1 MAIARARLDAKRNSY
16 DERTVGSTKVDLG
29 ILSSMRD
36 SAEVAAELLRS
47 MGSSHRLMILC
58 LLMDG
63 PKTVT
68 DICDAIDARQSL
80 VSQHLIRLRQGGLVK
95 AERRGNFV
103 HYSLAD
109 SPAGDIIMILKT
121 HFCRDLIK
129 RNTKKN

>member
-1 MAIARARLDAKRNSY
+1 MAKTQGLLDAKRNPY
-16 DERTVGSTKVDLG
+16 DERAFGSTNVGLG
-29 ILSSMRD
+29 VLSLIRD